1 MTDEQRHFTKEKKTT
16 QKITFHHIRNSN
28 AFNTHLSAHC
38 VLAVSPR
45 VQKQRG
51 NRAPAIHSSGTHRT
65 LNGESA
71 RKTIK
76 EVKRLEVTRLEV
88 TGRVFLDHQGSWVST
103 SDTWMKSSQS
113 HKGLGRQRRGCGAW
127 RTAGGERASVAGVSL
142 TVWGTKMKRS
152 VSRGRQWKV
161 LSLGII
167 FVFKKDS

>member
-1 MTDEQRHFTKEKKTT
+1 MPQMTDEQRHFTKEKKTT

-88 TGRVFLDHQGSWVST
+88 TGRVFLDHQGS
-103 SDTWMKSSQS
+103 
-113 HKGLGRQRRGCGAW
+113 
-127 RTAGGERASVAGVSL
+127 
-142 TVWGTKMKRS
+142 
-152 VSRGRQWKV
+152 
-161 LSLGII
+161 
-167 FVFKKDS
+167 

>member
-1 MTDEQRHFTKEKKTT
+1 MQRITEKRCYIGSSPKSIKKQMPQRTDEQRHFTKEKKTT

-88 TGRVFLDHQGSWVST
+88 TGRVFLDHQGS
-103 SDTWMKSSQS
+103 
-113 HKGLGRQRRGCGAW
+113 
-127 RTAGGERASVAGVSL
+127 
-142 TVWGTKMKRS
+142 
-152 VSRGRQWKV
+152 
-161 LSLGII
+161 
-167 FVFKKDS
+167 